1 MDLLRKTNG
10 FTLIEVLVTMVIL
23 TIGLLGVTGLT
34 AGVMKGNGFSKNMT
48 TATMVAK
55 QRLENVQR
63 LGYSGTTT
71 TNFPSDN
78 ENVSM
83 GGAIFVRQT
92 SISENTP
99 AANMK
104 TVSVT
109 VSWNSGQSSVA
120 LNTIIAQ

>member
-1 MDLLRKTNG
+1 
-10 FTLIEVLVTMVIL
+10 MVIL